1 MRNKTLHLGT
11 GRQSQLPPFSV
22 QKETGSKTFVL
33 KDLCDAWQITHYG
46 YECTCPLLQGGVNVW
61 LDKACRLFSVI
72 FFFPTICSVSCCP
85 WRHGYPLLNYAA
97 LPREWLCSS
106 ICILQYSLPF
116 LPVYVDFHTTD
127 VIRKLH
133 LSLSCYFE
141 QGNCDMSL
149 KAQERICTANQNFR
163 NWIHRITNFSK
174 AVLLSMFSSPPL
186 FSFEQN
192 DFPSA

>member
-1 MRNKTLHLGT
+1 M
-11 GRQSQLPPFSV
+11 
-22 QKETGSKTFVL
+22 
-33 KDLCDAWQITHYG
+33 CDWTKLAGFFLW
-46 YECTCPLLQGGVNVW
+46 
-61 LDKACRLFSVI
+61 F

-149 KAQERICTANQNFR
+149 KTQERICTANQSFR

-174 AVLLSMFSSPPL
+174 AVLLSVFSSPPL

-192 DFPSA
+192 DFSICLVTVLCENNDRRTNTVSPTLTLLLYRTPLQDSRSAGSAAIRTFQYA